1 MERDAMMVFRLPTAT
16 RKALQRAA
24 KVQQR
29 SMSNMA
35 LRIVSEWLSANGY
48 LARQTPTSRAPK
60 KGG

>member
-24 KVQQR
+24 KVEQR

-48 LARQTPTSRAPK
+48 LPKQMGSSRAPRK
-60 KGG
+60 AS